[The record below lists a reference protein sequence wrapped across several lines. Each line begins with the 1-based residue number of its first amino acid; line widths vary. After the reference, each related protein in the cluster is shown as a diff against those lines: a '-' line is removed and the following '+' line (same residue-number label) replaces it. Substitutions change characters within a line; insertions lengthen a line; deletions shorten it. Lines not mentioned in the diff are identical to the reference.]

1 MVRAT
6 NRITTKE
13 ERTYVLTSSEV
24 QAAVINWIV
33 QAFHLPAQ
41 SEDNETWR
49 CEFIRDCVYDSYNAV
64 VTRITERKVDGVP
77 YKEFSAEETK
87 DASSR

>member
-24 QAAVINWIV
+24 RAAITNWIV
-33 QAFHLPAQ
+33 QVFHLPAQ
-41 SEDNETWR
+41 AEDNETWH
-49 CEFIRDCVYDSYNAV
+49 CEFIRDCVYDSFSAV

-77 YKEFSAEETK
+77 YKEFSAEETI
-87 DASSR
+87 DASSG